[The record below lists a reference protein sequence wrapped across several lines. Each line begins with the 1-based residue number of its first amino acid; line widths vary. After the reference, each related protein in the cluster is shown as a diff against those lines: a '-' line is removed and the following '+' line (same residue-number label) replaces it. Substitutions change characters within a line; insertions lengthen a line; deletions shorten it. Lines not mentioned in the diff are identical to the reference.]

1 METADADELS
11 GLRAKILENSMAIL
25 RLFSERM
32 DLSSRI
38 AMIKNSCG
46 MELRLRDRELDV
58 IRDSGIKD
66 EVLRSILV
74 TLFEFSI
81 RTQETAISAVNAH
94 RGSGVTFRGETDD
107 LLSMLGTVMAAPG
120 VEFVT
125 QTDLPA
131 SLKTAIQ
138 MRGGHIVMGKPPE
151 GIPEISI
158 GHECPRDIASMPEDG
173 LLRFSTFPP
182 DPFGLNL
189 IAVVKH

>member
-38 AMIKNSCG
+38 AMIKNSSG
-46 MELRLRDRELDV
+46 MELRLRDRELDI

-151 GIPEISI
+151 SIPEISI
-158 GHECPRDIASMPEDG
+158 GHGCPRDIASMPEDG

-182 DPFGLNL
+182 DPSGLNL

>member
-38 AMIKNSCG
+38 AMIKNSSG
-46 MELRLRDRELDV
+46 MELRLRDRELDI

-66 EVLRSILV
+66 EVLKSILV

-151 GIPEISI
+151 SIPEISI

-182 DPFGLNL
+182 DPSGLNL

>member
-1 METADADELS
+1 M
-11 GLRAKILENSMAIL
+11 
-25 RLFSERM
+25 
-32 DLSSRI
+32 
-38 AMIKNSCG
+38 
-46 MELRLRDRELDV
+46 
-58 IRDSGIKD
+58 
-66 EVLRSILV
+66 
-74 TLFEFSI
+74 
-81 RTQETAISAVNAH
+81 NAH
-94 RGSGVTFRGETDD
+94 RGSGVAFRGETDD

-151 GIPEISI
+151 SIPEISI

-182 DPFGLNL
+182 DPSGLNL

>member
-38 AMIKNSCG
+38 AMIKNSSG

-94 RGSGVTFRGETDD
+94 RGSGVAFRGETDD

-182 DPFGLNL
+182 DPSGLNL